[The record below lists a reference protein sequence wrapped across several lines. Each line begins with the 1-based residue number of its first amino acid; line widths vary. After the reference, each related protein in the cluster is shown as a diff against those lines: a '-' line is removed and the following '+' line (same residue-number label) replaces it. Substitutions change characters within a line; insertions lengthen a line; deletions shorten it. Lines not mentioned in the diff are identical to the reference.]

1 VAVVNRTL
9 AERLWPGQD
18 PLGRRLRSGL
28 EEMGPEEWIT
38 VVGVVED
45 FRQNDLDAPPAAELY
60 RPLAQARRSVSV
72 GLLVRTEKDAA
83 NRLQEVRELV
93 RAIDPQ
99 VPLTYASTLDRVL
112 WDSLTRP
119 RLLVALLGGFALLA
133 LFLGCLGVYGVVA
146 HDVRRQSHDIGI
158 RMALGA
164 RAADVLRLVLGRG
177 VRLTAAGVALGLL
190 AALAL
195 GRFLSGLLYEVAPTD
210 PATLAVVSLLLAV
223 AALAAAAVPAR
234 RATAV
239 DPVDALRHD

>member
-99 VPLTYASTLDRVL
+99 VPLTYASTLDRV
-112 WDSLTRP
+112 
-119 RLLVALLGGFALLA
+119 